1 MKEYL
6 IRLLAACIFLW
17 MTALPDL
24 RTKKIPVWIPGIF
37 FAAAIGADLSEH
49 ASISRW
55 ELWAGAV
62 PGVFLLFL
70 SFTLRGKIGE
80 GDGICLAVCGLFTG
94 ITAAVA
100 ITEMA
105 LVMASLTCTIGA
117 LTGRRK
123 AGDRI
128 AFIPFL
134 AAAGSL
140 FLIAS
145 ALSSV

>member
-1 MKEYL
+1 
-6 IRLLAACIFLW
+6 
-17 MTALPDL
+17 
-24 RTKKIPVWIPGIF
+24 
-37 FAAAIGADLSEH
+37 
-49 ASISRW
+49 
-55 ELWAGAV
+55 V
-62 PGVFLLFL
+62 PGALLLLL

-94 ITAAVA
+94 IKAAVA
-100 ITEMA
+100 IAEMA
-105 LVMASLTCTIGA
+105 LIMAALICAIGA

-140 FLIAS
+140 LLSAG
-145 ALSSV
+145 ALSLV